1 MLAILII
8 ILFLLLLLAIAF
20 IRALILPKK
29 TSFYEGSKD
38 EERSLDYALKLQ
50 KMIQVETVSSRD
62 NNDPTKFRKLHK
74 VMEELFP
81 TVFSTC
87 EKHDIDGSLLVRW
100 PGKDHNK
107 QPIVLI
113 SHLDVV
119 PAEGEWLYPPFSG
132 TIVDGKI
139 YGRGSFD
146 VKCGVFS
153 FYQAVEE
160 LIKEGYKPDCDIYL
174 GSSCTEEIGGDGA
187 PKIVKWFDD
196 HNIRPFMVCDEGGT
210 ITEDPMPGVKGNFA
224 AVGTFEKG
232 YGDIKIIAK
241 GNGGHSSS
249 PGKNSPIARL
259 GKFINEIETKSPF
272 KVEFTPA
279 VEGMLQNLAPY
290 CDNLLLKTVF
300 HNLWLFKPVLKKVM
314 PAISPIGAAML
325 QTTICFTMQK
335 GSDATN
341 VIPQEAYVTANMRY
355 IPFQGKDESLA
366 IVRNIAAKYDLEV
379 EEITCSDPTS
389 SLDLNGPQ
397 FAMTKKA
404 IEKIFPNVCVLP
416 YVVTGGTDSRFYDGH
431 VDACVRF
438 EPVNVS
444 KQQLGNMHGINEN
457 LNIDTLPLAVEYYK
471 EIIRLQEGR

>member
-224 AVGTFEKG
+224 AVGIFEKG

-259 GKFINEIETKSPF
+259 GKFINEIETKP
-272 KVEFTPA
+272 
-279 VEGMLQNLAPY
+279 G
-290 CDNLLLKTVF
+290 
-300 HNLWLFKPVLKKVM
+300 PVLRQ
-314 PAISPIGAAML
+314 P
-325 QTTICFTMQK
+325 FTQD
-335 GSDATN
+335 GL
-341 VIPQEAYVTANMRY
+341 PQ
-355 IPFQGKDESLA
+355 
-366 IVRNIAAKYDLEV
+366 
-379 EEITCSDPTS
+379 
-389 SLDLNGPQ
+389 
-397 FAMTKKA
+397 
-404 IEKIFPNVCVLP
+404 
-416 YVVTGGTDSRFYDGH
+416 
-431 VDACVRF
+431 
-438 EPVNVS
+438 
-444 KQQLGNMHGINEN
+444 
-457 LNIDTLPLAVEYYK
+457 PLAFQTCIEESHAGHLPDRCRNVTDDDLFHDAER
-471 EIIRLQEGR
+471 IRCHQRHPPGSLCDRQHALHPLPGQR